1 MLIEGWSLS
10 DAIYMTMITIT
21 TVGYGEVHPLTSGG
35 RIFSIFLIV
44 GGVSGALFVLSA
56 IVEYVVEGKLRA
68 TIGRRH
74 MKVKIAN
81 LEEGQTK

>member
-56 IVEYVVEGKLRA
+56 IVEYVVEGKLGA
-68 TIGRRH
+68 ILGRRR
-74 MKVKIAN
+74 MKIAN